1 MIGGPASDRPRIAL
15 DVDELRFLA
24 QVLTQIDEFLRTGDH
39 VDHYLADFLSTGPGD
54 TGQTAAYCLIDIVS
68 FTAYSYRRK
77 ADAAMAAARL
87 PYELIQTLPDTLQ
100 ETDEE
105 IE

>member
-1 MIGGPASDRPRIAL
+1 
-15 DVDELRFLA
+15 
-24 QVLTQIDEFLRTGDH
+24 
-39 VDHYLADFLSTGPGD
+39 
-54 TGQTAAYCLIDIVS
+54 
-68 FTAYSYRRK
+68 
-77 ADAAMAAARL
+77 MAAARL